1 MRINLHSHSNKSDG
15 INTPKELI
23 DTFAKEDLDVI
34 ALTDHDTIAGLPEAK
49 QLCKKLGIALVPG
62 VEFSVSLA
70 NCPLSFTHEHM
81 AFHLLAYGFDLAKM
95 QERIKDHHNK
105 INNGIRALVKELN
118 EMGYK
123 LDVNELP
130 KNDYWSKY
138 DIAVLLVKKGYASRI
153 WDTVEN
159 VIMKAKNR
167 RVFFYSPKEMIDL
180 IHDCGGLAFMAHPF
194 DFMDGEFKTRIK
206 SAKPVRELLNYLV
219 SVGIDGI
226 EARYQPYDE
235 ETQEYLVEYANKNN
249 LLISYGTDYHGR
261 GSGDNKYFEVEEL
274 PAWVKQIITKRRWRW
289 KRYLYITYCRN
300 QIPLNLFRA
309 SLLKL

>member
-23 DTFAKEDLDVI
+23 DTFAKENLDVV
-34 ALTDHDTIAGLPEAK
+34 ALTDHDTIAGLSEAK
-49 QLCKKLGIALVPG
+49 ALCKKLGIALIPG

-70 NCPLSFTHEHM
+70 DCPLSFTHEHM
-81 AFHLLAYGFDLAKM
+81 AFHLLAYGFDIAKM
-95 QERIKDHHNK
+95 QARIKDHHNK

-118 EMGYK
+118 EMGYS
-123 LDVNELP
+123 LDVKELP
-130 KNDYWSKY
+130 ANDYWSKY
-138 DIAVLLVKKGYASRI
+138 DVAVLLVKKGYATRI
-153 WDTVEN
+153 WETVETI
-159 VIMKAKNR
+159 IMKAKNR

-180 IHDCGGLAFMAHPF
+180 IHDCGGLAIMAHPF

-219 SVGIDGI
+219 SLGVDGI

-261 GSGDNKYFEVEEL
+261 GSGDNKYFEVDEL
-274 PAWVKQIITKRRWRW
+274 PVWIKRLVCNH
-289 KRYLYITYCRN
+289 K
-300 QIPLNLFRA
+300 
-309 SLLKL
+309 